1 MGHGDDCL
9 KPLLDALG
17 LCGRLLW
24 EDRMKVRLLSTPS
37 GLLDEWSICFFWFF
51 WGRQVS
57 LWKRR
62 IRWETLE
69 TETIVFSQLMYSRDL
84 SQWIKYQQK
93 LLLCRVLSKTP
104 APRKQ
109 TDPPENWC
117 LEDGISFWNGPFFG
131 GHLFIFGG
139 VSVQRKG
146 AKTARVLGS
155 LRWDRFHWF
164 EDVDPIYDELLLQI
178 FLCWR

>member
-1 MGHGDDCL
+1 MVWAMEMSCL

-69 TETIVFSQLMYSRDL
+69 TETIVFSQLMYSTDL

-93 LLLCRVLSKTP
+93 LLLCRVLSKTL

-117 LEDGISFWNGPFFG
+117 LEDRISFWNGPFLGDMCSFSEG
-131 GHLFIFGG
+131 GKCSTKRSKDSESPWIPSMG
-139 VSVQRKG
+139 
-146 AKTARVLGS
+146 
-155 LRWDRFHWF
+155 
-164 EDVDPIYDELLLQI
+164 
-178 FLCWR
+178 